1 MLQVLQGASVSYR
14 HIFSFNLCFMIY
26 MLTNVS
32 DTFMRLFVVTNA
44 YFNTVLILIYLAT
57 SLAQYLSIL

>member
-1 MLQVLQGASVSYR
+1 
-14 HIFSFNLCFMIY
+14 

-44 YFNTVLILIYLAT
+44 YFNTVLILMYLAT